1 MNARSLLSGAF
12 GVGTLAFV
20 VLCPSVFGQGNDFRG
35 LENRIQE
42 LFAEHRSAMVR
53 VKAVYPPE
61 APEEQKKAE
70 SGEEPLPQVV
80 IGSGFFISREGLIIT
95 NASIVINPL
104 RVWVEH
110 DSIAYGAEVIG
121 YDKRSNVAFLRTH
134 TLPDSFSFFHLVDRS
149 GLPPI
154 GSFLLRLS
162 MPLEF
167 KASPH
172 FGMVSGFES
181 RFGERFFPCLYIR
194 TSIPAGP
201 GDGGSAYLDLSGR
214 LVGIQVGSLPD
225 VGSSYILPARA
236 AMRIRDDIL
245 FSGSVTYGWIGFEV
259 DVRSSVRNGR
269 RLVLTEVF
277 PDTPAEEVGLLDGD
291 VLRRIG
297 DYEIRTLDDLRNAIF
312 YTRVGQ
318 YVDVLVQRDGE
329 ERLFNVRVAARP
341 EDEPMEI
348 VEPVPAGEPILNPLT
363 DAAREQQEETSGT
376 RETEAEREAQGPP
389 SRDGDSETGS

>member
-1 MNARSLLSGAF
+1 MNVRSFLSGAV
-12 GVGTLAFV
+12 GLGTLA
-20 VLCPSVFGQGNDFRG
+20 VLLFFPDLSGQGNGFRG
-35 LENRIQE
+35 LEKRIQE

-61 APEEQKKAE
+61 TTGQEDGEN
-70 SGEEPLPQVV
+70 GEEPLPQVV

-121 YDKRSNVAFLRTH
+121 YDKRSNMAFLRTH
-134 TLPDSFSFFHLVDRS
+134 TLPDSFSFFHLVDRP

-172 FGMVSGFES
+172 FGLVSGYES
-181 RFGERFFPCLYIR
+181 RFAERFFPCLYIR

-214 LVGIQVGSLPD
+214 LVGVQVGSLPD

-259 DVRSSVRNGR
+259 DVQSSVRDGR

-277 PDTPAEEVGLLDGD
+277 PDTPAEAVGLLEGD
-291 VLRRIG
+291 LLRRIG

-318 YVDVLVQRDGE
+318 YVDVVVERDGE
-329 ERLFNVRVAARP
+329 ERVYNVRVAARP
-341 EDEPMEI
+341 ENEPMEI

-363 DAAREQQEETSGT
+363 EEARQKQQEAA
-376 RETEAEREAQGPP
+376 EARSSAAE
-389 SRDGDSETGS
+389 GDPQEGS